1 MALSESTMITAIRYL
16 LNESTAAF
24 FSDAEIRVWIA
35 QAAGDISSK
44 TLCYET
50 TAGSLTLAADQIEYA
65 APTGLLKPKAL
76 TYKSKGLTRIL
87 PHQIGHL
94 THRES
99 GAPEQYYFLANMIGL
114 WPKPDASIAA
124 ETVSVYGAVFTT
136 DIADIPEWY
145 EIPAC
150 WFGVVQGLLKDKRY
164 AQAGQLY
171 QMYLNS
177 LSFGR
182 QDLTDQPPDVRADFK
197 QPDFNEILQPG
208 KE

>member
-1 MALSESTMITAIRYL
+1 MALAESTMIAAIRYL
-16 LNESTAAF
+16 LNESTASF

-50 TAGSLTLAADQIEYA
+50 TAGDITLVADQLEYD
-65 APTGLLKPKAL
+65 APAGLLKPRAL
-76 TYKSKGLTRIL
+76 TYQKKGLIRIL

-94 THRES
+94 THRTS
-99 GAPEQYYFLANMIGL
+99 GPPEEYYFLANKIGL
-114 WPKPDASIAA
+114 WPLPDASIATQ
-124 ETVSVYGAVFTT
+124 TVSVYGAVFTKA
-136 DIADIPEWY
+136 IANIPEWY
-145 EIPAC
+145 EVPAN
-150 WFGVVQGLLKDKRY
+150 WYGVMQGLLKDKRY

-177 LSFGR
+177 LAYGR
-182 QDLTDQPPDVRADFK
+182 QDLTDQAPDVRADFK